1 MITKILAWSSF
12 GTMLLFAVLALVSLY
27 AWEDLGETGPMLVWF
42 GALPLLV
49 TSILLAVAILVVS
62 AFDSGSSTP

>member
-1 MITKILAWSSF
+1 MVTKILAWSSF

-27 AWEDLGETGPMLVWF
+27 AWNDLGGSGPLLVWF

-49 TSILLAVAILVVS
+49 ISILLAVALLVWS
-62 AFDSGSSTP
+62 AVGSDS